1 MKITK
6 ETLKQLIKEEFE
18 AVLSE
23 ASSGLDNLKKEI
35 ARVHR
40 KMTNDGQTPKFL
52 VARSDISDGEI
63 EGFKSSGRA
72 GVSDNWKWTVYLY
85 DQGTIQRG
93 QKEGVE
99 AALSENRAFEAAKKT
114 YLRKLAA
121 LEKAVTDERRRTL
134 EKAIQD
140 LERRWSQLKKLKR

>member
-6 ETLKQLIKEEFE
+6 EVLKQLIKEELE
-18 AVLSE
+18 TVLSE
-23 ASSGLDNLKKEI
+23 ASAGLDDLKEEI

-40 KMTNDGQTPKFL
+40 KMTDDGQTPKFL

-63 EGFKSSGRA
+63 QGFKSSARGGSSRP

-99 AALSENRAFEAAKKT
+99 AEDVLTEDAVAKAKKRMNDQCPGPECKKWT
-114 YLRKLAA
+114 DRYNDAKKSAQ
-121 LEKAVTDERRRTL
+121 KA
-134 EKAIQD
+134 
-140 LERRWSQLKKLKR
+140 KR